1 MGKYQALGVAI
12 LRITLGV
19 IYVMHG
25 YLSASVLGPAAVAQ
39 YVKRAGFPEG
49 FAEPFAWYVIVAHVV
64 GGLMLI
70 VGFWTAVAALAQVPI
85 MAGATFLIHVPQGF
99 FMRGIITDAAAG
111 RAIAGGYEFTL
122 LVLVATIALVFTGSG
137 SLSID
142 GRRRYRSPFS
152 KS

>member
-1 MGKYQALGVAI
+1 VSYRQALGVAV

-25 YLSASVLGPAAVAQ
+25 YLGASVLGPAAMAQ
-39 YVKRAGFPEG
+39 YVRRAGLPET
-49 FAEPFAWYVIVAHVV
+49 FAEPFAWYVIVAHLV

-70 VGFWTAVAALAQVPI
+70 VGFWTAVAALAQLPI
-85 MAGATFLIHVPQGF
+85 MAGAVFLHHLPQGF
-99 FMRGIITDAAAG
+99 FMRALVVDKATGPV
-111 RAIAGGYEFTL
+111 AGGYEFAL
-122 LVLVATIALVFTGSG
+122 LALAATVALVFTGGG

-152 KS
+152 K